1 MVKDTGER
9 YHDRGNMIYAL
20 QEAGFKY
27 GEDYEVMDVPNI
39 TNITYGRQVGYDFS
53 KEKLPDE
60 IEEISGTEIRD
71 KMQGV
76 WS

>member
-1 MVKDTGER
+1 
-9 YHDRGNMIYAL
+9 
-20 QEAGFKY
+20 
-27 GEDYEVMDVPNI
+27 MDVPNI